1 MPEKLTG
8 GQRIP
13 TASDMERLGRSASP
27 GVLPGQIVFLR
38 GALGAGKTTWV
49 RGLLH
54 GLLHPGPVRSPTYT
68 LLEPYY
74 LKEFNVYH
82 FDLYRL
88 NDPGELENLG
98 FRDYLDGSGVCL
110 VEWPERGGNFMPE
123 PDCLIEIKYDN
134 GDRYLRMICA
144 TDLGEPLCA
153 SLR

>member
-1 MPEKLTG
+1 MPDKLTG
-8 GQRIP
+8 GQRVS
-13 TASDMERLGRSASP
+13 TASDMEHLGRSASR
-27 GVLPGQIVFLR
+27 GILPGQVVFLC

-49 RGLLH
+49 RGLLR
-54 GLLHPGPVRSPTYT
+54 GLHHPGPVRSPTYT

-74 LKEFNVYH
+74 FKECNIYH

-110 VEWPERGGNFMPE
+110 VEWPEQGGNLMPE
-123 PDCLIEIKYDN
+123 PDCLIDIKYDN
-134 GDRYLRMICA
+134 GERYLTMICA

-153 SLR
+153 SMR